1 VYPIDVKIDG
11 KKKSIKNEKEFINNF
26 DKIFNGNLKKAIIN
40 ADPLFMFVNQYGA
53 MLGENGYNIW
63 FTGVQKKDKKYYLL
77 IYTINN

>member
-40 ADPLFMFVNQYGA
+40 ADPLFMFVNQYEA
-53 MLGENGYNIW
+53 MS
-63 FTGVQKKDKKYYLL
+63 
-77 IYTINN
+77 